1 MKVWVEGYRSH
12 NLKLNSALHN
22 AAIWYCTIL
31 LGTRMAKNIELDIKL
46 TRDLKKKEKAYVI
59 VIL

>member
-31 LGTRMAKNIELDIKL
+31 LGTRMAKNIELDIKPVSYTHL
-46 TRDLKKKEKAYVI
+46 TPADE
-59 VIL
+59 